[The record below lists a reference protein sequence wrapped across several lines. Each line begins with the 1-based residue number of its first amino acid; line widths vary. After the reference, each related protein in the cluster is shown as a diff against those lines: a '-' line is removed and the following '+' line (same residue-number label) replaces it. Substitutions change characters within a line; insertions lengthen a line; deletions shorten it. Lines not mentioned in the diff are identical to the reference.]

1 MNLLRIFPKDKTH
14 KIIKSKKFYE
24 GVFISVIITSF
35 VIWLIKIFYDG
46 NISNQ
51 FHLFFHDCADFFAD
65 TVNVI
70 GYSSQRDPYNN
81 TMYQGLKEKAYPPL
95 VYVFMYFFSRLADM
109 DKYYQLNRFLEMYQ
123 EPKFLIIFLILT
135 VLLMILIYELV
146 RTCKTG
152 SSTTKIFTGIA
163 ILVSNPMLFS
173 FERANTIILTMFCTL
188 FFLFY
193 YDSENR
199 IMKELSLI
207 AFAVAV
213 ALKITP
219 AVLGI
224 VLLHK
229 RQGKEIFRV
238 IMYSVLLTIVPF
250 AFFEGGLS
258 NLPRMFQNIQLNLS
272 HYTSNNGC
280 TLLASMLSFGI
291 FPFEIISIIKILAPY
306 ITYVISAIFLISS
319 FLLPTKWERMMVV
332 CLTLV
337 ILPSHSD
344 YYCILYL
351 IPPIL
356 AFLNETEHKYS
367 DLLIL
372 ISILMIMQDIQWKLN
387 SVFNYHTAILIM
399 TAVMLIRSAKLI
411 DEKLLCRFKLKPPA
425 SRQKP

>member
-1 MNLLRIFPKDKTH
+1 MNSLTIFQRSNTE
-14 KIIKSKKFYE
+14 KIIKSKKFFE

-35 VIWLIKIFYDG
+35 IIWLIKIFHDG
-46 NISNQ
+46 NSSDQ
-51 FHLFFHDCADFFAD
+51 FHLFFQSCTDFFAD
-65 TVNVI
+65 TLNVI
-70 GYSSQRDPYNN
+70 GYSSQRDAYNN
-81 TMYQGLKEKAYPPL
+81 TMYKGLAEKAYPPL
-95 VYVFMYFFSRLADM
+95 VYVFMYFFSRLVDM
-109 DKYYQLNRFLEMYQ
+109 DKYYQLDCFLEMYQ

-135 VLLMILIYELV
+135 VLLMIMIYELV

-152 SSTTKIFTGIA
+152 SNTTKIFTSIT
-163 ILVSNPMLFS
+163 ILVSAPMLYS

-219 AVLGI
+219 AILGI

-229 RQGKEIFRV
+229 RQKKEIFCV
-238 IMYSVLLTIVPF
+238 IIYSVLLIMIPF
-250 AFFEGGLS
+250 AFCKGGFS
-258 NLPRMFQNIQLNLS
+258 NLPRMFENMQLNLS
-272 HYTSNNGC
+272 HYTNKQGC
-280 TLLASMLSFGI
+280 TLLASVLNFAIFPSETLSFVM
-291 FPFEIISIIKILAPY
+291 KLV
-306 ITYVISAIFLISS
+306 TYVVCAVFLISS
-319 FLLPTKWERMMVV
+319 FLLPTKWERMMAV

-337 ILPSHSD
+337 ILPSHSG

-356 AFLNETEHKYS
+356 AFLNEAEHKYS

-372 ISILMIMQDIQWKLN
+372 MSILFIMQDIQGEL
-387 SVFNYHTAILIM
+387 SYCLCNYHTAILIM
-399 TAVMLIRSAKLI
+399 TAVLFIHSVTLIAK
-411 DEKLLCRFKLKPPA
+411 KLLCRFKPQSPA
-425 SRQKP
+425 SQQMP